1 MRKTLSA
8 VLACLVVSLVI
19 VAVIAV
25 SSGSKDAE
33 AFIIDY
39 DDSGLSSGD
48 VLASP
53 GGCAGPVA
61 PCTQS
66 LSIWDTGKEPK
77 GETE

>member
-8 VLACLVVSLVI
+8 ILACLVIAAV
-19 VAVIAV
+19 VAAAMIV
-25 SSGSKDAE
+25 SSSTKDAE

-39 DDSGLSSGD
+39 DDPGVSGGD
-48 VLASP
+48 VIASP

-66 LSIWDTGKEPK
+66 VATFDS
-77 GETE
+77 GEEVE